1 MPPPLMTFTPL
12 CFKRRPAL
20 WSAGAFS
27 FGILLA
33 DPLALDVIAVWL
45 AGVTLFVLGLF
56 LGRSSGSRAL
66 ALDLSL
72 FSLVFACGA
81 LRYES
86 DTALLPA
93 SHIGRTDLFG
103 AKAMITGT
111 ILEEPQRGSDR
122 TRVLLALEEVE
133 NDSARFRVSGRI
145 MVTFSDLEIAADYA
159 DRIVV
164 SGRLQKPAPAR
175 NPGAFDYRRFLKL
188 RDTWATV
195 SVRKQ
200 EQIVRVVGNPGDALY
215 EYLILPIRASVRR
228 SIERNLSGA
237 PSGLLRGMLLGEK
250 HRIPSEVADA
260 FRGTGLAHALVIS
273 GLHVGL
279 VAVFFLTAFKL
290 CRMSSRTTTVTT
302 VAVLALYAFVTELQ
316 PPVVR
321 AVIMVSVVLLGR
333 ALGRVGDIYNSLGLA
348 ALIILAVWPTSL
360 FTLSFQ
366 LSFGATLS
374 IVALYGPLTCWV
386 PATWKDGLWEK
397 WVVGPACVSLA
408 AQLGTGPLIAYHFQQ
423 VAPLSLPANLLVVPI
438 LGLAV
443 GLGLLSAITGWIFP
457 LLATAFNGCNYLVL
471 VFLTEVVGT
480 INSLPGSSLTCPK
493 PGMGFLTVCVACVV
507 LLAHCDSRRCARH
520 ALVYTVLLYA
530 NLSLWSSQLRE
541 GRLQITSLD
550 VGQGDG
556 AFVEFPN
563 GRTMIVDAGIRSA
576 HFDYGKR
583 VLVPFLRHRG
593 VRHIDM
599 VVASHPHSDH
609 IGGLVYLLEHVRV
622 DHFIDSGQAYDSW
635 TSRRLHELIRAN
647 KIQYHRVAAGDSLV
661 GLGGVGAIVLH
672 PTSAFVTAVGESPH
686 DLNNGSVVLRLEAGS
701 NSVLFTGDIEVESD
715 PAMLGWGE
723 RLQSTI
729 LKVAHHG
736 SKTSSRPAFVDAVN
750 PRIAI
755 ISVGSFN
762 KFGHPSQ
769 QILARLNARCRV
781 YRTDRDG
788 AVTIRVDESI
798 SLESMIGDQLQRPR
812 NDYVAKAL
820 GIM

>member
-1 MPPPLMTFTPL
+1 MTFAL
-12 CFKRRPAL
+12 FRCKRQPAL
-20 WSAGAFS
+20 WSAAAFS
-27 FGILLA
+27 AGILLA
-33 DPLALDVIAVWL
+33 DPLMLDVMAVWMA
-45 AGVTLFVLGLF
+45 AGALCLLGLM
-56 LGRSSGSRAL
+56 LGRTSRFGAL
-66 ALDLSL
+66 ARDLTL

-81 LRYES
+81 LRYET

-103 AKAMITGT
+103 IKALITGT
-111 ILEEPQRGSDR
+111 ILEEPQRGSGR
-122 TRVLLALEEVE
+122 TRMLVALEEVE
-133 NDSARFRVSGRI
+133 NESARFRVSGRI
-145 MVTFSDLEIAADYA
+145 LVTVNELEVTADYA
-159 DRIVV
+159 DRIAV
-164 SGRLQKPAPAR
+164 SGRLRRPEPAR
-175 NPGAFDYRRFLKL
+175 NPGAFDYRRFLRM
-188 RDTWATV
+188 RDIWATV

-200 EQIVRVVGNPGDALY
+200 EQIVRVEGEEGDPLY

-237 PSGLLRGMLLGEK
+237 PAGLLRGMLLGEK
-250 HRIPSEVADA
+250 HRIPSEVGDA

-279 VAVFFLTAFKL
+279 VTVFFLTAFKL
-290 CRMSSRTTTVTT
+290 CRMSDRATTVT
-302 VAVLALYAFVTELQ
+302 VLTLYAFVTELQ

-333 ALGRVGDIYNSLGLA
+333 ALARVGDIFNSLGLA

-374 IVALYGPLTCWV
+374 IVALYGPLTHWV
-386 PATWKDGLWEK
+386 PESWKDGAWGK

-443 GLGLLSAITGWIFP
+443 GLGLLSAITGWVLP

-471 VFLTEVVGT
+471 MSLIEVVGA

-493 PGMGFLTVCVACVV
+493 PGGGFLTVSVACVV
-507 LLAHCDSRRCARH
+507 LLAHCDSRRWARR
-520 ALVYTVLLYA
+520 ALAFTILLYA
-530 NLSLWSSQLRE
+530 NLSLWSSRLCE
-541 GRLQITSLD
+541 DRLQITFLD

-563 GRTMIVDAGIRSA
+563 GRTMIVDGGIRSA
-576 HFDYGKR
+576 QFDYGER
-583 VLVPFLRHRG
+583 VLVPFLRHRN

-609 IGGLVYLLEHVRV
+609 IGGLVYLLENVQV

-635 TSRRLHELIRAN
+635 TSGRLRELIRTK

-661 GLGGVGAIVLH
+661 GMGGVEAIVLH
-672 PTSAFVTAVGESPH
+672 PTSTFVTAGGESPH
-686 DLNNGSVVLRLEAGS
+686 DLNNGSVVLRLQAGS

-715 PAMLGWGE
+715 PAVLGWGK
-723 RLQSTI
+723 RLQSSI

-769 QILARLNARCRV
+769 QVLARLSGRCRV
-781 YRTDRDG
+781 YRTDRNG

-798 SLESMIGDQLQRPR
+798 SLETMIGNDLEKPS
-812 NDYVAKAL
+812 NDYVARAL
-820 GIM
+820 GII

>member
-1 MPPPLMTFTPL
+1 MTFAL
-12 CFKRRPAL
+12 LRFKRRPAV
-20 WSAGAFS
+20 WSGGAFAL
-27 FGILLA
+27 GILLA
-33 DPLALDVIAVWL
+33 DWLALDVIAVWL
-45 AGVTLFVLGLF
+45 GAGTLFLLGLN
-56 LGRSSGSRAL
+56 LNPNSGFGAL
-66 ALDLSL
+66 ARDLTL
-72 FSLVFACGA
+72 FSLILACGA

-86 DTALLPA
+86 DTSLLPA
-93 SHIGRTDLFG
+93 RHISRTGLFG
-103 AKAMITGT
+103 TKALITGT
-111 ILEEPQRGSDR
+111 ILEEPQRSSDR
-122 TRVLLALEEVE
+122 TRVLVALEEVE
-133 NDSARFRVSGRI
+133 NDSARFWVSGRI
-145 MVTFSDLEIAADYA
+145 LVTVNDLEIAADYA

-164 SGRLQKPAPAR
+164 SGRLRRPEPAR
-175 NPGAFDYRRFLKL
+175 NPGAFDYRRFLRM
-188 RDTWATV
+188 RDIFATV
-195 SVRKQ
+195 SVRKR
-200 EQIVRVVGNPGDALY
+200 EQIVRVVGHRGHPLY

-228 SIERNLSGA
+228 SIGRNLTGA
-237 PSGLLRGMLLGEK
+237 PGGLLRGMLLGEK
-250 HRIPSEVADA
+250 HRIPGEVGDA

-290 CRMSSRTTTVTT
+290 CRMSSRATTVTT
-302 VAVLALYAFVTELQ
+302 VVVLALYAFVTELQ

-333 ALGRVGDIYNSLGLA
+333 ALARLGDIYNSLGLA
-348 ALIILAVWPTSL
+348 ALVILAVWPTSL

-366 LSFGATLS
+366 LSFGATFS
-374 IVALYGPLTCWV
+374 IVALYGPLTHWI
-386 PATWKDGLWEK
+386 PQSWKDGDWGK

-443 GLGLLSAITGWIFP
+443 GLGLLSAITGWILP

-471 VFLTEVVGT
+471 TSLIEVVGA
-480 INSLPGSSLTCPK
+480 ISALPGSSLTCPK
-493 PGMGFLTVCVACVV
+493 PGVEFLTVSVACVF
-507 LLAHCDSRRCARH
+507 LLAHCDSRRWARH
-520 ALVYTVLLYA
+520 ALIYTVLLYA

-541 GRLQITSLD
+541 SRLQITFLD

-563 GRTMIVDAGIRSA
+563 GRTMIVDGGIRTS
-576 HFDYGKR
+576 HFDYGER
-583 VLVPFLRHRG
+583 VLVPFLRHRS
-593 VRHIDM
+593 VRRIDM

-609 IGGLVYLLEHVRV
+609 IGGLVYLLENVEV

-635 TSRRLHELIRAN
+635 TSGRLRELIRTK
-647 KIQYHRVAAGDSLV
+647 KIHYHRVAAGDSLV
-661 GLGGVGAIVLH
+661 GLGGVGALVLH
-672 PTSAFVTAVGESPH
+672 PTSAFVKATGESPH
-686 DLNNGSVVLRLEAGS
+686 DLNNGSVVLRLEAGA

-769 QILARLNARCRV
+769 EVLARLRGRCRV
-781 YRTDRDG
+781 YRTDTDG
-788 AVTIRVDESI
+788 AVTIRLDESI
-798 SLESMIGDQLQRPR
+798 TLEAMIGNRLQRP
-812 NDYVAKAL
+812 NNGYIAKVL
-820 GIM
+820 GFM